1 MRSSPWLR
9 RSTVGIAVIAFG
21 LVSIKE
27 THAADRDC
35 MDAASSGQ
43 EVRDQGR
50 LMEARAHFQKC
61 AQSECPAPIPTY
73 CGDWL
78 SDVGRKIPTLVIRVV
93 DADGRDVI
101 DATVLLDDG
110 PTNLDGRAVEVD
122 PGKHRIRIV
131 RSGSKPFDME
141 IIAAQGEKDRI
152 VLGKL
157 VAEEPP
163 RTALPITSPPPE
175 PSARRAVPTAS
186 WIAWGVGAAGLAS
199 FAIFGIKARL
209 DYDSYESSCGQR
221 CTESARDSVATTVTT
236 ADVSL
241 VVGLVGVAVGTVVF
255 LTQPKVTP
263 NTPSTV
269 ATRGAR

>member
-1 MRSSPWLR
+1 
-9 RSTVGIAVIAFG
+9 
-21 LVSIKE
+21 
-27 THAADRDC
+27 
-35 MDAASSGQ
+35 
-43 EVRDQGR
+43 
-50 LMEARAHFQKC
+50 MEARGYFQKC

-101 DATVLLDDG
+101 DATVLLDDR

-131 RSGSKPFDME
+131 RPGSKPFETE

-152 VLGKL
+152 ILGKL

-163 RTALPITSPPPE
+163 RPPLPIPSPPSE
-175 PSARRAVPTAS
+175 PARRGVPTAS
-186 WIAWGVGAAGLAS
+186 WIAWGIGAAGLAS

-209 DYDSYESSCGQR
+209 DYDSYESSCGRR

-241 VVGLVGVAVGTVVF
+241 VVGLVGAAVGTVVF
-255 LTQPKVTP
+255 LMQPKAAAD
-263 NTPSTV
+263 TPSAV